1 MMAVAGQ
8 FAPSMPTP
16 PQPMRRGRHF
26 GGSWAAAMA
35 LWTFAA
41 QAALIT
47 PGSPTTGVPATLHDP
62 LATLT
67 DPLPA
72 GRFLLPIEVSGASGL
87 QDWAFDLGF
96 DDAVVAPLDLGGL
109 FQHAYQAEFSVTDP
123 TLSDLTS
130 SGLVLPG
137 ALLGVA
143 GFSWG
148 ASGDGTLAYLL
159 FEYRAGREGDD
170 PGFVID
176 PPAPQPVPE
185 PPLPWLLGA
194 ALMALAATRRGG
206 PGAHRDPAMLDPLL
220 PRSTR

>member
-1 MMAVAGQ
+1 MNERWRARQ
-8 FAPSMPTP
+8 
-16 PQPMRRGRHF
+16 R
-26 GGSWAAAMA
+26 GGSGVRVGALAAVLLAG
-35 LWTFAA
+35 AA
-41 QAALIT
+41 QAALVT
-47 PGSPTTGVPATLHDP
+47 PGTPTTGVPAALSDP

-87 QDWAFDLGF
+87 QDWSFDLAF
-96 DDAVVAPLDLGGL
+96 DDAVVVALDLGGL
-109 FQHAYQAEFSVTDP
+109 FQHVYQAEFSVADP
-123 TLSDLTS
+123 TLSDITS

-148 ASGDGTLAYLL
+148 GGGDGTLAYLL
-159 FEYRAGREGDD
+159 FAYRPGREGDD

-185 PPLPWLLGA
+185 PALPWLLGS
-194 ALMALAATRRGG
+194 ALLALATTRRGRTG
-206 PGAHRDPAMLDPLL
+206 VRQAPATPETTQS
-220 PRSTR
+220 RRTR

>member
-1 MMAVAGQ
+1 MSPPNPTPRWNGRSGPRAWAAVALLLAG
-8 FAPSMPTP
+8 
-16 PQPMRRGRHF
+16 
-26 GGSWAAAMA
+26 
-35 LWTFAA
+35 AA

-47 PGSPTTGVPATLHDP
+47 PGTPVTGVPAALHDP

-67 DPLPA
+67 DPLPV
-72 GRFLLPIEVSGASGL
+72 GRFLLPIEVSAASGL

-109 FQHAYQAEFSVTDP
+109 FQHAYQAEFSAADP

-159 FEYRAGREGDD
+159 FEYRLGREGDD

>member
-1 MMAVAGQ
+1 MNAALHAWQRGHSAVRACVLAALLLAG
-8 FAPSMPTP
+8 
-16 PQPMRRGRHF
+16 
-26 GGSWAAAMA
+26 AAQ
-35 LWTFAA
+35 AA

-47 PGSPTTGVPATLHDP
+47 PGTPTAGVPASLHDP

-72 GRFLLPIEVSGASGL
+72 GRFLLPIEVSGASDL
-87 QDWAFDLGF
+87 QDWLFDLGF

-109 FQHAYQAEFSVTDP
+109 FQHVYQAEFSITDS
-123 TLSDLTS
+123 TLSDITS

-143 GFSWG
+143 GFYSWG
-148 ASGDGTLAYLL
+148 VGGDGTLAYLL

-176 PPAPQPVPE
+176 PPGPQPVPE
-185 PPLPWLLGA
+185 PAVPWLLGS
-194 ALMALAATRRGG
+194 ALLALVATRRGR
-206 PGAHRDPAMLDPLL
+206 PGVRQAPTTPQTTQ
-220 PRSTR
+220 PRRTR

>member
-1 MMAVAGQ
+1 MSRLHAALTTLMLAG
-8 FAPSMPTP
+8 
-16 PQPMRRGRHF
+16 
-26 GGSWAAAMA
+26 
-35 LWTFAA
+35 AA

-47 PGSPTTGVPATLHDP
+47 PGTPTAGVPASLHDP

-72 GRFLLPIEVSGASGL
+72 GRFLLPIEVSGASDL
-87 QDWAFDLGF
+87 QDWVFDLGF

-109 FQHAYQAEFSVTDP
+109 FQHVYQAEFSITDP
-123 TLSDLTS
+123 TLSDITS

-143 GFSWG
+143 GFHSWG
-148 ASGDGTLAYLL
+148 VGGDGTLAYLL

-176 PPAPQPVPE
+176 PLGPQPVPE
-185 PPLPWLLGA
+185 PAVPWLLGS
-194 ALMALAATRRGG
+194 ALLALVATRRGR
-206 PGAHRDPAMLDPLL
+206 PGVR
-220 PRSTR
+220 

>member
-1 MMAVAGQ
+1 MSPNPTPRRNGRSGPRAWAAVALLLAG
-8 FAPSMPTP
+8 
-16 PQPMRRGRHF
+16 
-26 GGSWAAAMA
+26 
-35 LWTFAA
+35 AA
-41 QAALIT
+41 QAALISPGT
-47 PGSPTTGVPATLHDP
+47 PVTGVPAALHDP

-72 GRFLLPIEVSGASGL
+72 GRFLLPIEVSTASGL

-109 FQHAYQAEFSVTDP
+109 FQHAYQAEFSVADP

-206 PGAHRDPAMLDPLL
+206 PGAHRDPAMLDPFL

>member
-1 MMAVAGQ
+1 MSAA
-8 FAPSMPTP
+8 
-16 PQPMRRGRHF
+16 MRAWQRGRSDVRA
-26 GGSWAAAMA
+26 GVLATLLLAG
-35 LWTFAA
+35 AA

-47 PGSPTTGVPATLHDP
+47 PGTPTTGVPAALHDP
-62 LATLT
+62 LATLA

-87 QDWAFDLGF
+87 QDWTFDLGF
-96 DDAVVAPLDLGGL
+96 DDAVVAPLDVGGL
-109 FQHAYQAEFSVTDP
+109 FQHMYQAEFSVADP
-123 TLSDLTS
+123 TLSDITS

-148 ASGDGTLAYLL
+148 VGGDGTLAYLL

-176 PPAPQPVPE
+176 PPTPQPVPE
-185 PPLPWLLGA
+185 PAVPWLLGS
-194 ALMALAATRRGG
+194 ALLALAATRRGR
-206 PGAHRDPAMLDPLL
+206 PGVRQAPTTPKTTQ
-220 PRSTR
+220 PRRTR